1 MIVQLGGGGE
11 LLRDEIT
18 YLAYKAAAP
27 TTYTPSSAILAQF
40 RDQAAMIDKYQPT
53 RVHLQIYEG
62 CCHVVPTLSWVSSSK
77 YMYRACAK
85 WVSDS
90 YG

>member
-1 MIVQLGGGGE
+1 MIVGGGGE

-18 YLAYKAAAP
+18 YLAHKAAAP
-27 TTYTPSSAILAQF
+27 ATYVPASRTLEQFPDQVPAIKKYKPS
-40 RDQAAMIDKYQPT
+40 

-62 CCHVVPTLSWVSSSK
+62 CCHVVPTLAWTSSSK

-85 WVSDS
+85 
-90 YG
+90 